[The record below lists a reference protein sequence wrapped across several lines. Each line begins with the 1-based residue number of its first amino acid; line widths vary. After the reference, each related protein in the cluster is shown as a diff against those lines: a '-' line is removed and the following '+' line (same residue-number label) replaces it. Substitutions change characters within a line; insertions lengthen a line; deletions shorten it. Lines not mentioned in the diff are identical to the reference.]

1 MSPFAIETIARVAH
15 EVNRAYCEAIGDASQ
30 VPWWEAPDS
39 ERDSVREGVRG
50 VLEERYATAEE
61 QHEAWLA
68 DKAAEGWSYGP
79 TKDVLTKQDPAFVL
93 WDELPEEHRVKAELC
108 RAVCREVGIAMGV
121 NAEAP

>member
-30 VPWWEAPDS
+30 LPWWEAPDT
-39 ERDSVREGVRG
+39 ERDSVRGL
-50 VLEERYATAEE
+50 LEERYATAED

-108 RAVCREVGIAMGV
+108 RAVCREVGIAMGMD
-121 NAEAP
+121 AEAP